1 MVGKGQGMDSSAQA
15 RSAFMTWNR
24 ALGLCGLFLVPALP
38 LHADSLGD
46 AYRAY
51 EKGQFEEAAKGFQS
65 HAQKQ
70 PEDFDQLYNTG
81 VALFQKG
88 AHQEAMSYFDRAMQS
103 PDPDLKSRSAYN
115 KGVALAQQQKW
126 EEAEAAFQNA
136 LSYDNDNKMIQDNLQ
151 FAREQKSKQ
160 KKQDPQQN
168 QAQNNQQQD
177 QKKDGKSEEKQA
189 EDQKGQPQ
197 GGKPEEKQAQN
208 QNSQGQSPEQQKSEP
223 GKESQKQAGQEKSAQ
238 SDAEKKAA
246 QEAEQKAA
254 QAGQSE
260 AQKQAAQEKPKQK
273 GEMGQPTG
281 GNPGAQQQ
289 GERVLTVKDLKK
301 QEAEKI
307 LRSVDDRIGTYILT
321 PEQANTEGK
330 SRNGKDW

>member
-1 MVGKGQGMDSSAQA
+1 
-15 RSAFMTWNR
+15 MTWKK
-24 ALGLCGLFLVPALP
+24 ALGLCGLFWVPALP

-46 AYRAY
+46 AYRAF

-88 AHQEAMSYFDRAMQS
+88 AHEEAMTYFDRAMQS

-126 EEAEAAFQNA
+126 EEAAAAFQNA
-136 LSYDNDNKMIQDNLQ
+136 LSYDNDNKMIQDNLR
-151 FAREQKSKQ
+151 FARMQKNQQ
-160 KKQDPQQN
+160 KKED
-168 QAQNNQQQD
+168 QQQD
-177 QKKDGKSEEKQA
+177 QKKDGKSEEKLV
-189 EDQKGQPQ
+189 EDPKGQLQ
-197 GGKPEEKQAQN
+197 GSKPEEKQAQN
-208 QNSQGQSPEQQKSEP
+208 QTGQGQSPEQQKEEQ
-223 GKESQKQAGQEKSAQ
+223 GKDAQKQAGQEKSGQA
-238 SDAEKKAA
+238 DAEKKAV
-246 QEAEQKAA
+246 EEKV
-254 QAGQSE
+254 
-260 AQKQAAQEKPKQK
+260 AQEKPGQQGDK
-273 GEMGQPTG
+273 GQPTG
-281 GNPGAQQQ
+281 GKPGDQQQQ
-289 GERVLTVKDLKK
+289 GERILTVKDLKK